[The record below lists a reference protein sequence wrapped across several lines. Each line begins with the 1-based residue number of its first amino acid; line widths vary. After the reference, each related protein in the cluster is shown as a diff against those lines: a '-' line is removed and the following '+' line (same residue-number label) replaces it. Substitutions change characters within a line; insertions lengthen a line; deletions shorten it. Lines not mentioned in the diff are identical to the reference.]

1 MWDCLLWELIL
12 SFNENCFQNYEVYV
26 AESNGETV
34 GYYSIVEN
42 EGECW
47 LDHFFTKPKY
57 EGDQVDKLLIDH
69 AKNQCQTKTVTISG

>member
-1 MWDCLLWELIL
+1 
-12 SFNENCFQNYEVYV
+12 
-26 AESNGETV
+26 
-34 GYYSIVEN
+34 
-42 EGECW
+42 